1 MFATLP
7 ETLEDVDVVMTQID
21 NSFDGAAVRKTLCE
35 ADQRVVP
42 LVTDEGAMSGFV
54 WKSTYAVM

>member
-42 LVTDEGAMSGFV
+42 LVTDCDGSDI
-54 WKSTYAVM
+54 KRKK